1 MTRVYYSLYDRM
13 ISEERLH
20 KAFLKV
26 KTAKGAAGVDGQ
38 TIEDFACDLQKN
50 LEMLL
55 KELRGK
61 SYRPQPVKRVEIP
74 KAGGGKRKLGIPSVR
89 DRVVQQAL
97 LEILQP
103 IYDPEFHP
111 SSYGYR
117 PGRSCH
123 QAIAKATM
131 FIRNYERQ
139 WVVDMDLTKCF
150 DTLDHDIIIE
160 AFRKRV
166 TDGSILKLLRMFL
179 QSGVMTEEGWQAS
192 TEGSPQGGVI
202 SPLVAN
208 VYLDAFDQY
217 MKSRKQ
223 RIVRYAD
230 DTLIFTRSKSAAE
243 NALKQ
248 ATRYLEGKLKLTV
261 NQQKTHI
268 VHSSEGV
275 KFLGVVIRTGFT
287 GIQDKKI
294 RAFKEKVK
302 KITRRNSPVN
312 LGKVIAD
319 LNPLV
324 RGFANYFRIAN
335 CKEVFK
341 ELSGWV
347 RRRLR
352 AKQLALWKKP
362 TRLHRRLRQLGYR
375 GEFKAIKMNS
385 WRNAASPL
393 ASFAI
398 PNKYL
403 RELGLFDLCSVHTG
417 IPVSV

>member
-13 ISEERLH
+13 LSKERLH

-26 KTAKGAAGVDGQ
+26 KSAKGSAGVEGQ
-38 TIEDFACDLQKN
+38 TIEGFAGDLQKN
-50 LEMLL
+50 LDMLV
-55 KELRGK
+55 KELREK
-61 SYRPQPVKRVEIP
+61 SYRSLPVKRVEIP

-117 PGRSCH
+117 PGRSSH

-131 FIRNYERQ
+131 FIRDYERE
-139 WVVDMDLTKCF
+139 WVVDMDLSKCF

-166 TDGSILKLLRMFL
+166 TDGSILKLLKIFL
-179 QSGVMTEEGWQAS
+179 QSGVMTAEGWQAS

-202 SPLVAN
+202 SPLIAN
-208 VYLDAFDQY
+208 VYLDAFDQF
-217 MKSRKQ
+217 MKSRRH

-230 DTLIFTRSKSAAE
+230 DILIFTRSKSAAE
-243 NALKQ
+243 NAQKQ
-248 ATRYLEGKLKLTV
+248 ATRYLEGELKLTV

-275 KFLGVVIRTGFT
+275 KFLGVIIRTGFT
-287 GIQDKKI
+287 GIQEKKI
-294 RAFKEKVK
+294 RVFKEKVK

-312 LGKVIAD
+312 LEKVIAD
-319 LNPLV
+319 LNPLI
-324 RGFANYFRIAN
+324 RGYANYFRIAN
-335 CKEVFK
+335 CKKVFDR
-341 ELSGWV
+341 LSRWI

-352 AKQLALWKKP
+352 AKQLVLWKKP
-362 TRLHRRLRQLGYR
+362 KRLHRRLRQLGYQ
-375 GEFKAIKMNS
+375 GEFKAIKMSS
-385 WRNAASPL
+385 WRNAASPQ
-393 ASFAI
+393 ASFAMPI
-398 PNKYL
+398 KYL
-403 RELGLFDLCSVHTG
+403 GALGLFDLCSVQTG
-417 IPVSV
+417 IPVSF